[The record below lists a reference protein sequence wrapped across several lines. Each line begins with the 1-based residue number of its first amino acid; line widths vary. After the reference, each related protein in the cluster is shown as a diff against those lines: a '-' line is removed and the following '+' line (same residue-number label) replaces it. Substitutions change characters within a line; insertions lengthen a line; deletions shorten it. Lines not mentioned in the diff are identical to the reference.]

1 MTWSDIT
8 IGQYQRMYPVLIQP
22 AITPIDQLEQQLEL
36 ISILDGRPKEHY
48 ESLTAKAFRLIT
60 DHYRFAFT
68 PPEGQVCPKNFT
80 VRGIKFHVDYDPTNV
95 QTRLKAR
102 DIVDLTT
109 LANEDGVIIAN
120 INRIVGAY
128 VRPSRKFGIFKRNID
143 VDKILLDL
151 DMQTAVNI
159 TAFFLPLL
167 EACLPHILDYSKAQ
181 LEKMGQS
188 ITDISGVGT

>member
-8 IGQYQRMYPVLIQP
+8 IGQYQRLYPVLISP
-22 AITPIDQLEQQLEL
+22 AITPIDQLEQQLDL

-60 DHYRFAFT
+60 NHYRFAFT
-68 PPEGQVCPKNFT
+68 PPEGKGCPKHFILKG
-80 VRGIKFHVDYDPTNV
+80 VKFYVDYDPTNV

-128 VRPSRKFGIFKRNID
+128 VRPSRKFCIIKRNID
-143 VDKILLDL
+143 VD
-151 DMQTAVNI
+151 
-159 TAFFLPLL
+159 
-167 EACLPHILDYSKAQ
+167 
-181 LEKMGQS
+181 
-188 ITDISGVGT
+188 